1 MKETDVSVTAVTSAD
16 GVGAVQVRVMGVWI
30 DGQLLETRTGL
41 DGAAKLLVRWSAGW
55 GHERLGWYDEHL
67 TRVA

>member
-1 MKETDVSVTAVTSAD
+1 MSVADVVSAE
-16 GVGAVQVRVMGVWI
+16 GVSAVQVRVMGVWI
-30 DGQLLETRTGL
+30 DGQLLETRTGF
-41 DGAAKLLVRWSAGW
+41 DGAAQMLVRWSAGW